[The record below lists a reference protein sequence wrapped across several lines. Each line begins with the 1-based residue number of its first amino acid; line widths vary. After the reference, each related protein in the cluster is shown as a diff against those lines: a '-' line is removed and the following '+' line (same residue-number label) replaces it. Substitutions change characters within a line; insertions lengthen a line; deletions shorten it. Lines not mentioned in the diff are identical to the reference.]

1 MYQAEQRINMK
12 RTLSGMIH
20 SVFNSEADCAKKLGW
35 DRQRLNRIVN
45 GQKEPSLSEAA
56 AISAAIGRPQVEVAD
71 IFLAYWSPNGQRA
84 G

>member
-1 MYQAEQRINMK
+1 MYQAEQKSHMK
-12 RTLSGMIH
+12 RKLSGMIH
-20 SVFNSEADCAKKLGW
+20 SVFNSEAECAKQLGW

-56 AISAAIGRPQVEVAD
+56 AISAAIGKPQGEVAD
-71 IFLAYWSPNGQRA
+71 IFLAYWSPNRQQA

>member
-1 MYQAEQRINMK
+1 MYQSEQRLNMK
-12 RTLSGMIH
+12 RTLNGMIH
-20 SVFNSEADCAKKLGW
+20 GVFNSEAECAKKLGW

-56 AISAAIGRPQVEVAD
+56 AISAALGRSHVEVAD
-71 IFLAYWSPNGQRA
+71 IFLAYWSPNRQQA